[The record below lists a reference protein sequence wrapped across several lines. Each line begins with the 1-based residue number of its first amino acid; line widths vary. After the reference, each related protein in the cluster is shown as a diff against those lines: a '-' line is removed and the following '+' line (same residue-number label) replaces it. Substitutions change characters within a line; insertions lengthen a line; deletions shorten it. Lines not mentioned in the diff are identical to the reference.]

1 MNLRLWTMILA
12 IVTEISVVSSKKVPQ
27 TKKTNL
33 ASTNK
38 NKLGYPSS
46 KKIINQVWMKIK
58 RLLQAIY
65 DKIFWTIAEFFDG
78 KRLYTWKLFGKSI
91 RIVMPRMP
99 RNETEMK
106 KQLAKIEKLIYQNPT
121 NRCLTAIYINIAI
134 FVIGYGVL
142 FPYNTYCY
150 FRYQQA
156 RIAEENRQSVI
167 FRPNHSSVHL
177 NSSRNLSAD
186 TSRRTITA
194 SKKVPI
200 SLSLSPTE
208 TILEEEE
215 MIRSEAVKG
224 SRTKK
229 SSADDSNEEIK
240 LNDVKLSFKQG
251 LSMNDTIS
259 MERINELEE
268 GLLNLPEL
276 IDDSDETLST
286 SLIRNRVQRIRRTTD
301 EESKQL
307 NSFDDSKEEN

>member
-1 MNLRLWTMILA
+1 
-12 IVTEISVVSSKKVPQ
+12 
-27 TKKTNL
+27 
-33 ASTNK
+33 
-38 NKLGYPSS
+38 
-46 KKIINQVWMKIK
+46 MKIK

-224 SRTKK
+224 SRTKNHQLTILMKK
-229 SSADDSNEEIK
+229 SNCKLFIISGKHISFIRLGQSYITDMSQASKGPSIKICEMSNILINSSMAAK
-240 LNDVKLSFKQG
+240 MNDVKLSFKQG